1 MQASVGKLWPG
12 CTYSVLETTHAT
24 RAFCSTLDPWPRST
38 RPILTGFAK
47 PDGHGASWHGK
58 LVASHPACVCVS
70 YKILASTRQECRVQ
84 GLSKVN
90 KSRLPADHQ
99 RNPTCCRCC
108 YLEKK
113 VTTATKKSVLGLLRI
128 AAEAAAFLPLSKS
141 TNHSSGPLRRSV
153 LS

>member
-47 PDGHGASWHGK
+47 PDGHGGMASWWR
-58 LVASHPACVCVS
+58 LTQRVCVCVS
-70 YKILASTRQECRVQ
+70 YKILASTRQECHVQ

-99 RNPTCCRCC
+99 RNPTCCCC

-128 AAEAAAFLPLSKS
+128 AAEAIAFLPLSKS